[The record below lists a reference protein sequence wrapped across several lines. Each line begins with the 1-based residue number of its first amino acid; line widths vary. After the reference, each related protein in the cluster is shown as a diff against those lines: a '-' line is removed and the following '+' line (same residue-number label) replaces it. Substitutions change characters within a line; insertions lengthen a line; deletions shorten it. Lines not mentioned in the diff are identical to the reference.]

1 MNKKEMEEARREY
14 LKEIEN
20 VIVSVT
26 FEHLQQLFE
35 MGMERIK
42 RQHVPA
48 RSQLNK
54 MKHSRFEM
62 SAEDFLR
69 YAEICLTGERKI

>member
-1 MNKKEMEEARREY
+1 MTKKELEEARKEY

-26 FEHLQQLFE
+26 FEHLQQLYE
-35 MGMERIK
+35 MGKERVK
-42 RQHVPA
+42 RQHAPA

-54 MKHSRFEM
+54 MKHSRFEI

-69 YAEICLTGERKI
+69 FAEICLSGERKI